1 MINATERRVCFDARF
16 YEEIMKIIVTL
27 IALGAV
33 VCGVT
38 SAVYWLRSAFEE
50 PPSTAMIATHLN
62 DKSGRTPLDKWI
74 EKVAKKNRWA
84 AFWSACAPP
93 GSPSA

>member
-16 YEEIMKIIVTL
+16 HKEIMKIIVTL

-38 SAVYWLRSAFEE
+38 SA
-50 PPSTAMIATHLN
+50 STNNHIY
-62 DKSGRTPLDKWI
+62 
-74 EKVAKKNRWA
+74 E
-84 AFWSACAPP
+84 AFW
-93 GSPSA
+93 